1 MEKIAT
7 EIYQPQLFWLKWD
20 VLFPELFSDFMT
32 QHIFWW
38 FFLTPVGF
46 GSRGWAVRGLNHPSL
61 THIRIG
67 YNHYRCTF
75 PSFRYGASWVCFPTN
90 FNTILEAR
98 LMFKWL
104 LKICSPREYHT
115 LTPSHGYPGQK
126 YNENSEVVNVLFLK
140 LVWKQVLSNWHV
152 LAQFSVKN
160 IYIGNQDAQ
169 TVVLSLP
176 WMAGEIWSNYCTS
189 LGLSFVSCKG
199 WPWRSYLFPLDFI

>member
-1 MEKIAT
+1 MKEQKASWHSSSLSSQRNRICLNGSRDSSNRHFLKCAKWMEKRAT

-38 FFLTPVGF
+38 FFLSPVGF
-46 GSRGWAVRGLNHPSL
+46 GSRGWAVRGLSHPSP

-75 PSFRYGASWVCFPTN
+75 PFFRYGASWVCFATN
-90 FNTILEAR
+90 FNTIVEAR

-115 LTPSHGYPGQK
+115 FTPSHGYPGQK
-126 YNENSEVVNVLFLK
+126 YNENSEVVNIFYF
-140 LVWKQVLSNWHV
+140 SN
-152 LAQFSVKN
+152 
-160 IYIGNQDAQ
+160 
-169 TVVLSLP
+169 
-176 WMAGEIWSNYCTS
+176 
-189 LGLSFVSCKG
+189 
-199 WPWRSYLFPLDFI
+199 